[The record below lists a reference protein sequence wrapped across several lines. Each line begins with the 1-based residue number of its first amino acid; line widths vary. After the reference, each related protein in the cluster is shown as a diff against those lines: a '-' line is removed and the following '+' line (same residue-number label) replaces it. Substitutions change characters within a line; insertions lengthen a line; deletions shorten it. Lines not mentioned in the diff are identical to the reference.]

1 MNGLHRGTAPAL
13 VYLAIFILV
22 PAGCVKH
29 QVQVSQTGQASE
41 IEFVPERETLSEY
54 IRSLHSISKV
64 VDQQDVVAEELH
76 SSLSVEAARQL
87 WQSGKVTGAVNV
99 LLKVI
104 DQDGE
109 NVEAYILLADILDRS
124 GSYHQALGYA
134 NRAVQL
140 ASSSSSA
147 LEVLAR
153 AQLHVGMSAAAVA
166 SYEKLIELGKDEM
179 EALPKIALAHMQA
192 GEWEQARTALEKVTA
207 SPGAPR
213 EAINNLAIVLGN
225 LGHFEESLTYFKK
238 ANRPAAA
245 FNNLGVVFSE
255 QQKWEEAHQAFS
267 RALELEPNYAKAL
280 VNRQEV
286 ESYLPMPMVVS
297 LNDIP
302 VQTLPVITLLP
313 APGTRIQEI
322 DLAEATFESTG
333 VLDLDQQGLNNTV
346 KEPNSNSRSEAAN
359 TGSEV
364 VTAIVTLPPVNGRP
378 ALSSTPLEAIE
389 FSNKIFTEN
398 AFRLPAPELPDLST
412 LELPLVV
419 DVPAAKGQEEVTEA
433 QRGLPERVAAPSPE
447 SSHLLITPMRLRSL
461 EELLSVHLPGR
472 VQASVVPV
480 DAAASSQ
487 QKGRLGRTWESLS
500 VAVSDFLS
508 KVFGG

>member
-13 VYLAIFILV
+13 VYLAILVLV

-41 IEFVPERETLSEY
+41 IESVPERETLSEY

-64 VDQQDVVAEELH
+64 VDQHDVAAEGLH

-87 WQSGKVTGAVNV
+87 WQSGKVAGAVNV

-134 NRAVQL
+134 SRAVQL
-140 ASSSSSA
+140 ASSSSPA

-166 SYEKLIELGKDEM
+166 SYEKLIELGKDEL

-192 GEWEQARTALEKVTA
+192 GAWEQARTALEKVTA

-225 LGHFEESLTYFKK
+225 LGHFEESLKYFKK

-255 QQKWEEAHQAFS
+255 QQKWEEARQAFS

-322 DLAEATFESTG
+322 DLAEETFESAG
-333 VLDLDQQGLNNTV
+333 VLDLDQQTV
-346 KEPNSNSRSEAAN
+346 EEPNSNSRSEAAN
-359 TGSEV
+359 PGSEV
-364 VTAIVTLPPVNGRP
+364 ATAIVTLPLVNGRP
-378 ALSSTPLEAIE
+378 ALSSAPLEAIE
-389 FSNKIFTEN
+389 FSNEIFTES
-398 AFRLPAPELPDLST
+398 AFRLPAPGLPDLST

-419 DVPAAKGQEEVTEA
+419 DVPKPREEVTEA
-433 QRGLPERVAAPSPE
+433 QQGLTERVAAPSPE
-447 SSHLLITPMRLRSL
+447 SSHLLTPMRLRSL

-487 QKGRLGRTWESLS
+487 QKGLLGRTWESLS
-500 VAVSDFLS
+500 VAVSDFFSRIL
-508 KVFGG
+508 G